1 MECLEPHPTISE
13 LALMGYKGI
22 KFSDWLSSL
31 RNLTRFSLRKCNCQH
46 LSPLSQ
52 LGSLVVLI
60 LDQMTNL
67 EYIISKDVVNNT
79 SSAGSYLLRSLVE
92 IRLTELPNL
101 EGWWQKEHSTSSS
114 SLPSFGRLDKLVIE
128 DCPKLHSMPLYLNL
142 RDYLVLDNTS
152 FDTFQHTINAPQSDS
167 TLSPLY
173 QLNTLCIIGIKK
185 LDITQCDNIK
195 WERLQSL
202 RFLRLD
208 YLPKLDKLP
217 EGLQHLTALGEL
229 HIWRCNIKTLPEW
242 IGNFKY
248 LEKLGISVCPYL
260 NSLPQALESLH
271 ELETLEIDDCPI
283 LFQRCQKE
291 TGKDWDKIK
300 HIPNLKI
307 HRPQSSLSPR
317 F

>member
-1 MECLEPHPTISE
+1 MHELGILVSGVTRSTQWAKKHLTSLTLFWDFTTNVWVNNAAVEKQLECLEPHPTISE
-13 LALMGYKGI
+13 LALVGYEGI

-52 LGSLVVLI
+52 LGSLVA
-60 LDQMTNL
+60 
-67 EYIISKDVVNNT
+67 Y
-79 SSAGSYLLRSLVE
+79 R
-92 IRLTELPNL
+92 LPNL

-217 EGLQHLTALGEL
+217 KGLQHLTALGEL

-242 IGNFKY
+242 IGNFSILKS
-248 LEKLGISVCPYL
+248 LEFQL
-260 NSLPQALESLH
+260 SLFEFHCL
-271 ELETLEIDDCPI
+271 
-283 LFQRCQKE
+283 
-291 TGKDWDKIK
+291 K
-300 HIPNLKI
+300 H
-307 HRPQSSLSPR
+307 
-317 F
+317 